1 MEDKFLKLAGLAL
14 VAFIAMAVVFQI
26 AEQLGTFARGIAC
39 AAGIGVMVGL
49 PLCVLRTFFGAD
61 ARPRPGTWNGLVAV
75 VAIFAFSLLF
85 YGMSG
90 QLDGSAAAA
99 MSTFSWLCHTLGH
112 PAGLSRN
119 PCDAAGH
126 SLHCAEI

>member
-1 MEDKFLKLAGLAL
+1 MEDKLLKLVGLAFGVF
-14 VAFIAMAVVFQI
+14 VAIAIVFQI

-49 PLCVLRTFFGAD
+49 PICVLRTFFGAD

-90 QLDGSAAAA
+90 QLDGSAAAV
-99 MSTFSWLCHTLGH
+99 MVLLPGFVTLLGILR
-112 PAGLSRN
+112 G
-119 PCDAAGH
+119 
-126 SLHCAEI
+126 

>member
-49 PLCVLRTFFGAD
+49 P
-61 ARPRPGTWNGLVAV
+61 
-75 VAIFAFSLLF
+75 I
-85 YGMSG
+85 
-90 QLDGSAAAA
+90 
-99 MSTFSWLCHTLGH
+99 
-112 PAGLSRN
+112 
-119 PCDAAGH
+119 
-126 SLHCAEI
+126 

>member
-1 MEDKFLKLAGLAL
+1 MEDKLLKLAGLAFGAF
-14 VAFIAMAVVFQI
+14 VAIAIVFQI

-49 PLCVLRTFFGAD
+49 PICVLRAFFGAD
-61 ARPRPGTWNGLVAV
+61 AHPRPGTWNGLVAV

-99 MSTFSWLCHTLGH
+99 IVLLPGFVTLLGIFR
-112 PAGLSRN
+112 G
-119 PCDAAGH
+119 
-126 SLHCAEI
+126 

>member
-1 MEDKFLKLAGLAL
+1 MEDKLLKLAGLAFGVF
-14 VAFIAMAVVFQI
+14 VAIAIAFQI
-26 AEQLGTFARGIAC
+26 AEQLDTFACGIAC

-49 PLCVLRTFFGAD
+49 PICVLRTFFGAD

-99 MSTFSWLCHTLGH
+99 MVLLPGFVTLLGIFR
-112 PAGLSRN
+112 G
-119 PCDAAGH
+119 
-126 SLHCAEI
+126 

>member
-14 VAFIAMAVVFQI
+14 VAFVAMAVIFQI
-26 AEQLGTFARGIAC
+26 AEQLDTFARGIAC

-49 PLCVLRTFFGAD
+49 PLCVLRTFFGDD
-61 ARPRPGTWNGLVAV
+61 ARPRPGTWNGLVAM

-99 MSTFSWLCHTLGH
+99 MIMLPAFVTLLGILR
-112 PAGLSRN
+112 G
-119 PCDAAGH
+119 
-126 SLHCAEI
+126 